1 MEIDVVGP
9 CSYLLFLLQSEQM
22 PGDLPSL
29 SLKVMSRWYE
39 VQSQFQKYSLAILS
53 TSPRSIMVI
62 SERSSNE

>member
-29 SLKVMSRWYE
+29 SLKVMSRRYE

-53 TSPRSIMVI
+53 TSLRSIMVI